1 MGGLKLRS
9 ESMAWIE
16 LQSHPL
22 RVGGLKSHA
31 TPIELFIPT
40 VPPHAGGL
48 KLDDLAVG
56 LSHSHNGTS
65 EQKQIAA
72 WQNYSVRKCSKV
84 KVCRVKLGVFA

>member
-1 MGGLKLRS
+1 MGGLKYTIAIIVIWNAR
-9 ESMAWIE
+9 
-16 LQSHPL
+16 SHPL